1 MSQPYQSRKGNNAC
15 SRSRCVVEGTYWTA
29 QQAVEYLAC
38 HPRPH
43 SATFSSEPVHLALE
57 PALLLLYPR
66 ASLSMSAT
74 ILSSSLLATP
84 VRSAVKQRSHP
95 RRTVSVSASYRG
107 SGFNANDAFRQAAQ
121 QFEKF
126 QKQQQS
132 QQRSQGR
139 GNAGRTEAFRGS
151 YGPFQWNFDA
161 EQMSKFMK
169 VCARLILDLSLLS
182 SSARFQDT

>member
-1 MSQPYQSRKGNNAC
+1 M
-15 SRSRCVVEGTYWTA
+15 
-29 QQAVEYLAC
+29 
-38 HPRPH
+38 
-43 SATFSSEPVHLALE
+43 
-57 PALLLLYPR
+57 
-66 ASLSMSAT
+66 
-74 ILSSSLLATP
+74 LSSSLVATP
-84 VRSAVKQRSHP
+84 VRSAVKQRSHS
-95 RRTVSVSASYRG
+95 RRTVSVSAGYRG

-151 YGPFQWNFDA
+151 YGPFEWNFDA

-169 VCARLILDLSLLS
+169 VQQVCATFTLDLSSLS
-182 SSARFQDT
+182 PQQGFITLIACSCYTSAQSSLAHLQFVPASAS

>member
-1 MSQPYQSRKGNNAC
+1 MSQPFSLDSRKGNNAC
-15 SRSRCVVEGTYWTA
+15 SRRRCVVEGTSWTA
-29 QQAVEYLAC
+29 RQAVEYLARQ
-38 HPRPH
+38 PRPH
-43 SATFSSEPVHLALE
+43 TTIFSSELIHFTLE
-57 PALLLLYPR
+57 QALLLLYPR
-66 ASLSMSAT
+66 ASLTMSAT
-74 ILSSSLLATP
+74 MLSSSLLAIP
-84 VRSAVKQRSHP
+84 VRSAVKQRSHS
-95 RRTVSVSASYRG
+95 RRTVSASASYRG

-169 VCARLILDLSLLS
+169 VWQSSFLIWAYCIPSKVS
-182 SSARFQDT
+182 

>member
-1 MSQPYQSRKGNNAC
+1 M
-15 SRSRCVVEGTYWTA
+15 
-29 QQAVEYLAC
+29 
-38 HPRPH
+38 
-43 SATFSSEPVHLALE
+43 
-57 PALLLLYPR
+57 
-66 ASLSMSAT
+66 
-74 ILSSSLLATP
+74 LSSSLLATP
-84 VRSAVKQRSHP
+84 ARSAVRQRSHP
-95 RRTVSVSASYRG
+95 RRTAPVSASYRG

-139 GNAGRTEAFRGS
+139 GNARRTEAFRGS

-169 VCARLILDLSLLS
+169 VCAKLFLDLSLLS
-182 SSARFQDT
+182 RQQGFRTLIACYTTAQSSLAYLQFFPASAS

>member
-1 MSQPYQSRKGNNAC
+1 MEFLG
-15 SRSRCVVEGTYWTA
+15 W
-29 QQAVEYLAC
+29 

-43 SATFSSEPVHLALE
+43 TAIFRSKPVHLVFQ
-57 PALLLLYPR
+57 PALLLLYPC
-66 ASLSMSAT
+66 ASLTMAAT
-74 ILSSSLLATP
+74 VLSSSLLATP
-84 VRSAVKQRSHP
+84 VRSALKQRSHS
-95 RRTVSVSASYRG
+95 RRTVSVFASYRG

-169 VCARLILDLSLLS
+169 VCAKLVPDLGLLS
-182 SSARFQDT
+182 RQQGFMTLIACYTAAQSSLAHLQIFPASNS